1 MNKKD
6 KQIIKESAMVVA
18 DQIASNLPGLNI
30 AWGLSKALYGAGLKL
45 REQRALEWVEMVRDN
60 PSVFAEDILKDTA
73 FQDGFV
79 YALENF
85 IKERSGK
92 KRDIM
97 KKVFLDYARSTDRE
111 NFELERFYGVLDLL
125 NYEDIRVLRDIDTER
140 EDFHQVYEGTKDKNE
155 NIYNL
160 VNVGILMSDYSSR
173 IGPIAAPFIK
183 ITRFGNAF
191 VRHLTDKEI
200 CPNK

>member
-1 MNKKD
+1 MNEKD
-6 KQIIKESAMVVA
+6 KQIIKDSALVIA
-18 DQIASNLPGLNI
+18 DQIVSNLPGLNV

-60 PSVFAEDILKDTA
+60 PSVFTENILKDTA

-85 IKERSGK
+85 IKERGGN
-92 KRDIM
+92 KRNMM
-97 KKVFLDYARSTDRE
+97 KKVFLDYATSTDRE
-111 NFELERFYGVLDLL
+111 DFELERFYNVLNLL
-125 NYEDIRVLRDIDTER
+125 SHEDVQVLRDVDIEK
-140 EDFHQVYEGTKDKNE
+140 EDFHQVYEDSKDKNE

-173 IGPIAAPFIK
+173 VGPIAAPFIK
-183 ITRFGNAF
+183 ITRFGRDF
-191 VRHLTDKEI
+191 VKYLINKER
-200 CPNK
+200 

>member
-1 MNKKD
+1 MSEKD
-6 KQIIKESAMVVA
+6 KQIIKDSALVIA

-60 PSVFAEDILKDTA
+60 PSVFTENILKDTA

-85 IKERSGK
+85 IKERGDN
-92 KRDIM
+92 KRNMM
-97 KKVFLDYARSTDRE
+97 KKVFLDYATSADRK
-111 NFELERFYGVLDLL
+111 NFELERFYNVLNLL
-125 NYEDIRVLRDIDTER
+125 SYDDIQVLRDVDIKK
-140 EDFHQVYEGTKDKNE
+140 EDFHQVYEGSKDKNE

-173 IGPIAAPFIK
+173 VGPIAAPFIK
-183 ITRFGNAF
+183 ITKFGRDF
-191 VRHLTDKEI
+191 VKYLIDKE
-200 CPNK
+200 K

>member
-1 MNKKD
+1 MHKKD
-6 KQIIKESAMVVA
+6 KQIIKDSALVVA

-30 AWGLSKALYGAGLKL
+30 AWGLSKALYGVGLKL

-60 PSVFAEDILKDTA
+60 PSVFTEDILKDTT

-85 IKERSGK
+85 IRERGGN
-92 KRDIM
+92 KRGIM
-97 KKVFLDYARSTDRE
+97 KKVFLDYAGSADRE
-111 NFELERFYGVLDLL
+111 NFELERFYNVLDLL
-125 NYEDIRVLRDIDTER
+125 NYEDIRVLRNVDVGR
-140 EDFHQVYEGTKDKNE
+140 EDFHQVYEDTKDKNE

-173 IGPIAAPFIK
+173 VGPIAAPFIK
-183 ITRFGNAF
+183 TTKFGRDF
-191 VRHLTDKEI
+191 VKYLTNEENDK
-200 CPNK
+200 